1 MPTLLR
7 EGSYRFFFYSDEG
20 NPREPPHV
28 HVTSGEKVAKFWLEP
43 AVELAS
49 SKRLR
54 DHEISEIR
62 RLVERHQN
70 RFLEAWHAH
79 FDA

>member
-20 NPREPPHV
+20 DPREPPHI
-28 HVTSGEKVAKFWLEP
+28 HVTGGDAVAKFWLDP
-43 AVELAS
+43 VELES

-54 DHEISEIR
+54 AHEINQLR
-62 RLVERHQN
+62 KLVERHQVF
-70 RFLEAWHAH
+70 FLEEWHAY
-79 FDA
+79 FES

>member
-7 EGSYRFFFYSDEG
+7 DGPYRFFFYSDEG
-20 NPREPPHV
+20 DPREPPHV
-28 HVTSGEKVAKFWLEP
+28 HVTAGEKLAKFWLEP
-43 AVELAS
+43 VELQS

-54 DHEISEIR
+54 AHEIVELHRI
-62 RLVERHQN
+62 VERHQAD
-70 RFLEAWHAH
+70 FLEAWHAH

>member
-1 MPTLLR
+1 MPTILK

-20 NPREPPHV
+20 DPREPPHV
-28 HVTSGEKVAKFWLEP
+28 HVTSSEKLAKFWLQP
-43 AVELAS
+43 VALAS

-54 DHEISEIR
+54 AYEIR
-62 RLVERHQN
+62 RVTQLVERHQA

-79 FDA
+79 FDS

>member
-20 NPREPPHV
+20 DPREPPHV
-28 HVTSGEKVAKFWLEP
+28 HVTAGEQIAKFWLDP
-43 AVELAS
+43 VELAS

-54 DHEISEIR
+54 AHEINELR
-62 RLVERHQN
+62 NLVERH
-70 RFLEAWHAH
+70 RATFLEAWNAH
-79 FDA
+79 FGS

>member
-7 EGSYRFFFYSDEG
+7 EGPYRFFFYSDEG
-20 NPREPPHV
+20 DPREPPHV
-28 HVTSGEKVAKFWLEP
+28 HVTAGERLAKFCLDP
-43 AVELAS
+43 VALAS

-54 DHEISEIR
+54 AHELKTLHD
-62 RLVERHQN
+62 LVERHQV

-79 FDA
+79 FDP

>member
-20 NPREPPHV
+20 DPREPPHV
-28 HVTSGEKVAKFWLEP
+28 HVTAGDQIAKFWLDP
-43 AVELAS
+43 VELAS

-54 DHEISEIR
+54 AHEINELR
-62 RLVERHQN
+62 NLVERH
-70 RFLEAWHAH
+70 RATFLEAWNAH
-79 FDA
+79 SGS